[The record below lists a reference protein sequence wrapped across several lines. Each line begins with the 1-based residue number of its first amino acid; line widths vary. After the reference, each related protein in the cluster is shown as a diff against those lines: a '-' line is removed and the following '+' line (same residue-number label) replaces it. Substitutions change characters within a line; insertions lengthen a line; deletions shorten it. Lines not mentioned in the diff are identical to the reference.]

1 MDDEVPVSLIIE
13 DGQSDE
19 FGLEELCRH
28 TKRVLWL
35 SVRDGRRVV
44 YKGLPENLRNHV
56 EEVASLR
63 KEYSL
68 GLRIDCEG
76 VVRFY
81 SFEMH
86 PQLGAIIVME
96 YVDGYTLHDYL
107 REHLRGDA
115 NLPALE
121 DRLKISIDIAKSLA
135 VMHCSGI
142 LHRDLKPDNILIRKR
157 DLHAKII
164 DFGNADADDFMI
176 YKKSVGTE
184 QYGSPEQHVPSQ
196 GSMASDIY
204 SFGKILEELLP
215 ERRYR
220 AIIDACI
227 STDEYR
233 RPTAKWV
240 SDRLSHY
247 RTGTLR
253 WIWIIGGVV
262 VLLSLAVLLE
272 LYLSNIEH
280 YTDNVR
286 ETVLTKIDSISG
298 ADAIETGSAD
308 IEKTDSIPKL
318 SKASVTR
325 MEDIKPRGSTNKSEI
340 VASTTDHNITETINA
355 IVDKYAREAD
365 NINKRYGKLSYTDNI
380 EENQQLRIK
389 RGNEHYALSD
399 NMDKELADSGIDKS
413 HRHDAYLQLWTHIVF
428 ETNRIDGVD
437 SVREKFLQ
445 QK

>member
-86 PQLGAIIVME
+86 PRLGPIIVME

-107 REHLRGDA
+107 REHLRGGA

-121 DRLKISIDIAKSLA
+121 DRLKISIDIAESLA
-135 VMHCSGI
+135 VMHGSGI
-142 LHRDLKPDNILIRKR
+142 SHRDLKPDNMLIRKR

-164 DFGNADADDFMI
+164 DFGHADADDFMI
-176 YKKSVGTE
+176 YKKSVGTK
-184 QYGSPEQHVPSQ
+184 QYGSPEQQVPSQ
-196 GSMASDIY
+196 GGMSGDIY

-227 STDEYR
+227 SADESK
-233 RPTAKWV
+233 RPDIKWV
-240 SDRLSHY
+240 GKHLSNS
-247 RTGTLR
+247 RGGRLR
-253 WIWIIGGVV
+253 WTWIIATV
-262 VLLSLAVLLE
+262 AVLLLVIILS
-272 LYLSNIEH
+272 LYFSDGKSDA
-280 YTDNVR
+280 TDDNVVNVEKSTDVDKDEITPDPDVVSATEDGDVKSQSPSKEV
-286 ETVLTKIDSISG
+286 ET
-298 ADAIETGSAD
+298 ADATKNLAHQD
-308 IEKTDSIPKL
+308 K
-318 SKASVTR
+318 VT
-325 MEDIKPRGSTNKSEI
+325 
-340 VASTTDHNITETINA
+340 A

-365 NINKRYGKLSYTDNI
+365 SINKRYGRLSYTENI
-380 EENQQLRIK
+380 EENLQLRIK

-399 NMDKELADSGIDKS
+399 KMEKELSDLGIDNLA
-413 HRHDAYLQLWTHIVF
+413 RRDAYYRLWTHIVF

-437 SVREKFLQ
+437 EVRAKIMQEY
-445 QK
+445 